1 MIEHEEVEEIMDD
14 EDQASASDIADRVWE
29 YIWAEMCIA
38 TTKIFIR
45 SLGPN
50 EIEIASVG
58 NTDEETKHRTLYTG
72 GPMSDDTWKAV
83 LDDLNTRFMRH
94 NMSDMSSERLPVP
107 TRSLKL
113 ISKGRAYCG

>member
-1 MIEHEEVEEIMDD
+1 MIKPEEVEEIMDD

-29 YIWAEMCIA
+29 YIWGEVCIA
-38 TTKIFIR
+38 TNKIFIR

-58 NTDEETKHRTLYTG
+58 NTDEGTKHRTLYTG

-83 LDDLNTRFMRH
+83 LDDLNTRFMDH
-94 NMSDMSSERLPVP
+94 DMSDMSSERMPVP